1 MADEVPKDSPGA
13 AIIAEEERLFGQVSA
28 RIALG
33 EEEIEVRPSV
43 GTEDIDRDLLSLRDQ
58 ISEAKPEDL
67 APLVEQ
73 MTRLAALRGRLGGSK
88 SLPADI
94 NSPYFAHMRL
104 RERGQNGDVK
114 RRDDAFAYVAGW
126 EYAGLPDKAPILNK
140 EPLVYEEIHM
150 STRSYK

>member
-1 MADEVPKDSPGA
+1 MENVVDLDVDVSGLHGFLVWTSIVGSLMGNPVPKDSAGA
-13 AIIAEEERLFGQVSA
+13 TIIAEEERLFGQVEA

-33 EEEIEVRPSV
+33 EDDEEGSRVAV
-43 GTEDIDRDLLSLRDQ
+43 AVDDIDRDLVSLRDQ

-73 MTRLAALRGRLGGSK
+73 MTRLAALRGRVGGSR

-104 RERGQNGDVK
+104 HEKGAQPRDVLIGKRGFID
-114 RRDDAFAYVAGW
+114 
-126 EYAGLPDKAPILNK
+126 
-140 EPLVYEEIHM
+140 
-150 STRSYK
+150 